1 MTGKNDTTVMAE
13 GMKEPVT
20 LEEPGNPFPYDDHLQ
35 THWAGHPE
43 YGIHEDE
50 KCSDAESE
58 DDQVYPGSAATDDES
73 SDDEEASDP
82 GSVQDDEAPGPAAD
96 LELGAE
102 GWQADL
108 ADARHIQFYYFCLFH
123 KNPKN
128 ASP

>member
-20 LEEPGNPFPYDDHLQ
+20 LEMLGIPFPYDDHLQ
-35 THWAGHPE
+35 THWTGHPK

-50 KCSDAESE
+50 KCSDVESE
-58 DDQVYPGSAATDDES
+58 DDPVYPGSPPTDDGS

-96 LELGAE
+96 LELG
-102 GWQADL
+102 
-108 ADARHIQFYYFCLFH
+108 
-123 KNPKN
+123 
-128 ASP
+128 